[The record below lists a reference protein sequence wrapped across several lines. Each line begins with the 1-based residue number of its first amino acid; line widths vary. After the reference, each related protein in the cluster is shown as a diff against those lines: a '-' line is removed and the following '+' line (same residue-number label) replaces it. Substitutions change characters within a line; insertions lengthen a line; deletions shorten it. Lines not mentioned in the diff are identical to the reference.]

1 MSGNWGLTPADPI
14 QVGCDLSV
22 DWGGCQRVVGQFE
35 SNKFTM
41 SMIVH
46 SRPVIPAA
54 TAGVVPSVWSA
65 IIFGISFAVVEWR
78 TPASAEQTQSS
89 VSCDEAVR
97 YWNTVDEH
105 FNPRPQQGFP
115 DWNLI
120 TGAWDNMVETC
131 T

>member
-1 MSGNWGLTPADPI
+1 MIRWVALGLGVTI
-14 QVGCDLSV
+14 LY
-22 DWGGCQRVVGQFE
+22 
-35 SNKFTM
+35 
-41 SMIVH
+41 
-46 SRPVIPAA
+46 AA
-54 TAGVVPSVWSA
+54 IT
-65 IIFGISFAVVEWR
+65 FGISFAVVEWR
-78 TPASAEQTQSS
+78 TPAVVEWRTPSS

-105 FNPRPQQGFP
+105 FSPRPRQDSP